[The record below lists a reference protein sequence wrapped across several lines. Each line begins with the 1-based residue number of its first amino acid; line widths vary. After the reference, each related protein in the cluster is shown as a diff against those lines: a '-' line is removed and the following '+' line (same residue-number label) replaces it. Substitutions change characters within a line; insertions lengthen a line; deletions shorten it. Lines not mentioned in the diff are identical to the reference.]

1 MHFGRLILVALVL
14 SYSGTAFA
22 QTWTSYASEEDRFA
36 ITFPG
41 EPTVEETE
49 WIDEDGNAR
58 PARRY
63 SAQRGDDIY
72 TLIAVDFSDAR
83 YSLLRGSFAHAATA
97 YRQMGRVT
105 YDAYAQVDRIEGHQ
119 LQITLDSGRRLY
131 FGAYLEGGIL
141 YILDVNIS
149 ARSAPPGVFQ
159 QGLVIVDKDGVR
171 VRYTQTGERIRRTD
185 DLPEALGGP
194 DLDGPILEGGSDE
207 YIYPDEEG

>member
-1 MHFGRLILVALVL
+1 MHFGKLILAALVL

-22 QTWTSYASEEDRFA
+22 QAWTSYASEEDRFA
-36 ITFPG
+36 ISFPG
-41 EPTVEETE
+41 APTVEETE

-63 SAQRGDDIY
+63 SARRGDDIY
-72 TLIAVDFSDAR
+72 TLIAVDFSDAAFN
-83 YSLLRGSFAHAATA
+83 LLRGSFAHAATV

-105 YDAYAQVDRIEGHQ
+105 YDGFSQVDRINGQQ

-141 YILDVNIS
+141 YILDANVS

-159 QGLVIVDKDGVR
+159 QGLIVVDKDGVR
-171 VRYTQTGERIRRTD
+171 VRYTQTGERILRTD

-194 DLDGPILEGGSDE
+194 DLDGPILEGTSDE
-207 YIYPDEEG
+207 YINLDEEG